1 MARVRG
7 SIDIARPVEEVFDFV
22 ADQRNEVRYNPAMT
36 DSIKITDGPIG
47 VGTRFHATILR
58 RGKPLEVIIEC
69 TGFDRPRLLASRSV
83 MTGAVATGQVKCEP
97 IASGTRF
104 QWDWQIT
111 VPGIAHLAGPVV
123 GFIGR
128 RQERAIWTGLE
139 HVLEAGNGTP

>member
-22 ADQRNEVRYNPAMT
+22 ADQRNEMRYNPAMT

-111 VPGIAHLAGPVV
+111 VPGIARLAGPVV
-123 GFIGR
+123 GFFGR

-139 HVLEAGNGTP
+139 HVLEAGTDTP